1 MRPHGDA
8 RALEQRRLRAIRLL
22 DDGFGPGEIATRLGV
37 DRRSVHRWLAAYR
50 DHGVE
55 ALAPVPV
62 PGRPSKLTAQ
72 QRQKLARMLIEGA
85 TAFGYPTDLWTSTR
99 VADLIRRRLR
109 VTYHAHHVSRLLR
122 SLGFSPQKPER
133 RARERDEAAIRGWV
147 RAQWPR
153 VKKTPRG

>member
-1 MRPHGDA
+1 MRPHGDS
-8 RALEQRRLRAIRLL
+8 RTLEQRRLRAIQLS
-22 DDGFGPGEIATRLGV
+22 DDGRGPGQIAARLGV

-55 ALAPVPV
+55 ALAPRPA
-62 PGRPSKLTAQ
+62 PGRPSKLSP
-72 QRQKLARMLIEGA
+72 QKREKLTGMLLKGA
-85 TAFGYPTDLWTSTR
+85 MAFGYPTDLWTSPR

-109 VTYHAHHVSRLLR
+109 VTYHAHHISRLLR

-133 RARERDEAAIRGWV
+133 RARERDEAEIRGWV
-147 RAQWPR
+147 RTQWPR

>member
-1 MRPHGDA
+1 MRPYGDA
-8 RALEQRRLRAIRLL
+8 RTLEQRRLRAIRLSG
-22 DDGFGPGEIATRLGV
+22 DGFGPGEIAAQLGV

-55 ALAPVPV
+55 ALAPLPV
-62 PGRPSKLTAQ
+62 PGRPCKLTAQ
-72 QRQKLARMLIEGA
+72 QRQKLACMLLEGA
-85 TAFGYPTDLWTSTR
+85 TALGYPTDLWTSTR

-109 VTYHAHHVSRLLR
+109 VSYHAHHVSRLLR

-133 RARERDEAAIRGWV
+133 LARERDEAAIRRWV
-147 RAQWPR
+147 RTQWPR

>member
-1 MRPHGDA
+1 MRPYGDA
-8 RALEQRRLRAIRLL
+8 RTLERRRLRAIQLSG
-22 DDGFGPGEIATRLGV
+22 DGFGPGEIAARLGV

-55 ALAPVPV
+55 ALAPRPV
-62 PGRPSKLTAQ
+62 PGRPSKLSPK
-72 QRQKLARMLIEGA
+72 QRETLARLLLDGA
-85 TAFGYPTDLWTSTR
+85 TAFGYPTDLWTSRR